1 MDRTKL
7 MILGG
12 IAGALLLGLLVFFL
26 FRGLGG
32 ITKAPQPVYL
42 QFWGVYDNPSY
53 YADIIRAY
61 EKINPTVHINYRLF
75 SFADYEKQLV
85 DAFAAGTG
93 PDIWL
98 MHNTWLPKHGDK
110 IQPLPQAIPDQ
121 KQPLFTI
128 KDFQDQFIDVTLND
142 LTLSDQI
149 YALPLYADTLALYY
163 NKEMFNTAGI
173 ATPPATWNEFNDT
186 IKKLTKLDN
195 RGGITQAGAALGTA
209 KNINRST
216 DILSLLMLQSGVQM
230 TDAENTA
237 ATFASAYG
245 SQRVGEVALQ
255 YYTDFAN
262 QLKQVFTWDNQQHY
276 SVDAFVEGRA
286 AMMLN
291 YSHQILTLRAKAP
304 RFNFTIAPVPQLGPT
319 GAEGLAETQTAVNYA
334 NYWAPTVAKQS
345 KNAVEAWKF
354 LVYLS
359 SAETA
364 KQYLA
369 AASRPAARRDLIAAQ
384 ITEPEIGVFAKQA
397 LSARSWYQ
405 ADNNEIEAIFAEMI
419 DDVNFGRASIRDA
432 LQSAESKVNVLMQ
445 KNRR

>member
-1 MDRTKL
+1 
-7 MILGG
+7 
-12 IAGALLLGLLVFFL
+12 
-26 FRGLGG
+26 
-32 ITKAPQPVYL
+32 
-42 QFWGVYDNPSY
+42 
-53 YADIIRAY
+53 
-61 EKINPTVHINYRLF
+61 
-75 SFADYEKQLV
+75 
-85 DAFAAGTG
+85 
-93 PDIWL
+93 
-98 MHNTWLPKHGDK
+98 
-110 IQPLPQAIPDQ
+110 
-121 KQPLFTI
+121 
-128 KDFQDQFIDVTLND
+128 
-142 LTLSDQI
+142 
-149 YALPLYADTLALYY
+149 
-163 NKEMFNTAGI
+163 
-173 ATPPATWNEFNDT
+173 
-186 IKKLTKLDN
+186 
-195 RGGITQAGAALGTA
+195 
-209 KNINRST
+209 
-216 DILSLLMLQSGVQM
+216 MLQSGVQM

-262 QLKQVFTWDNQQHY
+262 PLKQVFTWDNQQHY